1 MKGKVNGC
9 FKIIIFLRRPLWKD
23 GRVKSAKGSIHL
35 GRHSEL
41 VAQQNQ
47 PWRKVCMCAS
57 SNKTARAYRAGTK
70 EPGRDLVSSK
80 EMVIGV
86 RAKRIAGMQEWESP
100 CLCVQACFGELV
112 SFRSREHIP
121 SYLTGTSWHGTS
133 GAAETSEMFWNSDPS
148 SVSHT
153 SKCRLL
159 FHPTFFVFFLSFVRL
174 HSSSRG
180 GDLWLL

>member
-1 MKGKVNGC
+1 MRTWGDADRERGNRLNC
-9 FKIIIFLRRPLWKD
+9 RRHHERKSIRLLQDHNLLAEATLEGWKSQI
-23 GRVKSAKGSIHL
+23 VKSAKGSIHR

-41 VAQQNQ
+41 VAQQNR
-47 PWRKVCMCAS
+47 PWRKVGMCAS

-112 SFRSREHIP
+112 SFR
-121 SYLTGTSWHGTS
+121 
-133 GAAETSEMFWNSDPS
+133 
-148 SVSHT
+148 
-153 SKCRLL
+153 
-159 FHPTFFVFFLSFVRL
+159 
-174 HSSSRG
+174 
-180 GDLWLL
+180 